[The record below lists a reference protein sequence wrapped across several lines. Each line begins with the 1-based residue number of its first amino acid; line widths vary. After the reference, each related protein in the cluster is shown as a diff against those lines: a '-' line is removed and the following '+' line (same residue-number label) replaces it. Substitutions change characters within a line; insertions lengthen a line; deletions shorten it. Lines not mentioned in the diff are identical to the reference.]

1 MKQGRATVVV
11 GPCET
16 PEALRKHISTL
27 AGLNPLGLIVAGP
40 LDQNALEML
49 SSKVGVPMLPYTGDA
64 GEVAVQNLRF
74 D

>member
-1 MKQGRATVVV
+1 MGECRFHEHLGDSRPV
-11 GPCET
+11 
-16 PEALRKHISTL
+16 LI
-27 AGLNPLGLIVAGP
+27 NPLGIIVAGP

-49 SSKVGVPMLPYTGDA
+49 SLKVGVPVLPYTGDA